1 MKYLILCCLFFCS
14 TMVVAQANSY
24 DLDKELEK
32 VYLKYQMEDGQKS
45 QVKTLLTQKYKDLLQ
60 IRDMSIPGKEK
71 NRKKMELIETY
82 DEAFIGL
89 LSDKQKQ
96 LHQMYQQ
103 LGQSRVIQSSG
114 NSMPG
119 NIKGA
124 PESKP
129 KKAVKANQ

>member
-14 TMVVAQANSY
+14 TMVVAQTNSY